1 MNIFL
6 ENIDKQIEFNKG
18 KNIFLAGEDSSLKF
32 IDNTVSF
39 IAKLSELSADS
50 ERMLIDYTTDKSLEE
65 FCRIN
70 QYYTFN
76 RQAKDDLR
84 GIYRDLFSNLKT
96 KDKSI
101 ESISKTHYD
110 NIRQWLRKSNPFAD
124 KIYSSADQ
132 DIKPVACSEYS
143 ADLQINVLNIDIKAL
158 LTPVLDIGCGRQGN
172 LVKYLSN
179 KGIDAHGIDRFS
191 FSENNLVNC
200 DWLEYNYGMDKWG
213 TIISNLAFSNHF
225 KHHNLRE
232 DGNYIEYGMK
242 YMNILKSLKV
252 GGKFHYA
259 PDLPF
264 IESYLDKTKYQ
275 IDKYEIGEFDFKTTI
290 ITRLK

>member
-1 MNIFL
+1 MDNFL
-6 ENIDKQIEFNKG
+6 ENIDKQIDFNKG
-18 KNIFLAGEDSSLKF
+18 KNVFLADENSTLKF
-32 IDNTVSF
+32 IDDTVSF

-84 GIYRDLFSNLKT
+84 DIYRDLFSNLRA

-101 ESISKTHYD
+101 ESISKNHYE

-124 KIYSSADQ
+124 KIYSNADQ

-143 ADLQINVLNIDIKAL
+143 AYLQINVLNIDIRAL
-158 LTPVLDIGCGRQGN
+158 MSPVLDIGCGRQGN
-172 LVKYLSN
+172 LVKYLSS

-191 FSENNLVNC
+191 FSESNLVNS
-200 DWLEYNYGMDKWG
+200 DWLEYNYGIDKWG

-242 YMNILKSLKV
+242 YMDILKSLKV
-252 GGKFHYA
+252 GGRFHYA

-264 IESYLDKTKYQ
+264 IESYLDNSKYQ
-275 IDKYEIGEFDFKTTI
+275 IDKHEIGEFDFKTTI

>member
-39 IAKLSELSADS
+39 IAKLIELSADS